1 MIEKRDRN
9 RNERDEMRR
18 NLLTQVLSINERDN

>member
-9 RNERDEMRR
+9 KNERDELRR
-18 NLLTQVLSINERDN
+18 NLLTYALSINERDN